1 MGHFFIYSIAY
12 DLLPDAKLK
21 KRIAATARRV
31 MDHII
36 DHGYYLVDLD
46 GKPTLW
52 GFWAPERL
60 AHEPDERA
68 LNSVQLLSFLKT
80 TAHIT
85 GDSRYEAEYKK
96 AAWDFKYAD
105 WLTRVNEFRQEINYS
120 DEELAMLPYYC
131 VFRYEK
137 DSALLD
143 TVTLRER
150 DSMRQERVKIADL
163 LEILLVEIR

>member
-1 MGHFFIYSIAY
+1 MLKMKKWPTISSELVSPFQYYWKGDTSSDEIVGHFFIFSIAY
-12 DLLPDAKLK
+12 DLLPDAALK
-21 KRIAATARRV
+21 QRIAETAKRI

-60 AHEPDERA
+60 KNEPDERA

-85 GDSRYEAEYKK
+85 GDARYDAEYKK
-96 AAWDFKYAD
+96 VAWDLNYAD
-105 WLTRVNEFRQEINYS
+105 WLTRLNEFRRELNYS
-120 DEELAMLPYYC
+120 
-131 VFRYEK
+131 
-137 DSALLD
+137 
-143 TVTLRER
+143 
-150 DSMRQERVKIADL
+150 
-163 LEILLVEIR
+163 